1 MDDISVF
8 GLVFSGTLDLLKIEV
23 TLYGHTISLWQVF
36 VWSVVASV
44 LIGFIFDAFSGE

>member
-8 GLVFSGTLDLLKIEV
+8 GLLSSRTLDLLKIEV

-44 LIGFIFDAFSGE
+44 LIGFILDAFSGE